1 MHETEISLNE
11 KLLKLQNAL
20 ICQCVDQV
28 KWKNDVDSL
37 SERADFY
44 ESLYNKTKTELY
56 ALEIKYSNI
65 VRKYEELDKECLR
78 NLGSVALIKIVLKR
92 LKNKIIGG

>member
-20 ICQCVDQV
+20 IYQCVDQV

-44 ESLYNKTKTELY
+44 ESLYNTR
-56 ALEIKYSNI
+56 S
-65 VRKYEELDKECLR
+65 
-78 NLGSVALIKIVLKR
+78 
-92 LKNKIIGG
+92 